1 MAPTSPHLV
10 PVPQP
15 ATRAPQA
22 LGPSHHPWLLPSPLM
37 LVSCPAARAHPAS
50 PPSAE
55 DRSVPHRRLFDNT
68 KRTQDIEETK
78 LRNTA
83 VTAPPLPFSSSSLWP
98 LLTAIIL
105 MVLLI
110 HHCSTSPCP
119 DLQTLSWSRREALL
133 IYSVARYPISHLS
146 VFMYLALPRVDDVE
160 ARGCSVCMC
169 HNIVDCGRKTV
180 RLLVVAVP
188 G

>member
-1 MAPTSPHLV
+1 VCGRAGTGDQRAISCSMAPTSPHLV

-55 DRSVPHRRLFDNT
+55 DRSVPHRLFDNT

-78 LRNTA
+78 LPNTA
-83 VTAPPLPFSSSSLWP
+83 VTVFPPFPLPLCGHFWQRLYDGPPDSP
-98 LLTAIIL
+98 LLNL
-105 MVLLI
+105 PLPRP
-110 HHCSTSPCP
+110 S
-119 DLQTLSWSRREALL
+119 TLSWSRREALL
-133 IYSVARYPISHLS
+133 IYSSLGI
-146 VFMYLALPRVDDVE
+146 
-160 ARGCSVCMC
+160 
-169 HNIVDCGRKTV
+169 
-180 RLLVVAVP
+180 LLVI
-188 G
+188 